1 MKIIFKSRKNSKVID
16 KNGVNYHKLSFKMLV
31 GVSPVRISFAGGG
44 TDLPEYYEKREGSV
58 VATTISQYTYV
69 IIQERQDNT
78 FQAFS
83 PDFQKH
89 YKATKFH
96 KIEIEDGTEIAS
108 SVIKYLRYK
117 KGINVVLCSD
127 APTGSGLGT
136 SGALTVNL
144 VNMIHNLKGIKNSKK
159 NIAETAFKIGHD
171 VLNWPIGKQDEY
183 ISSYGGLNFIKFKKN
198 KIQVTPIKMEKKV
211 TKELENNLLLFF
223 LGATRNSSTI
233 LSQQVKNIKQK
244 KEKTME
250 SLEHVNE
257 LSKRM
262 FCALKKSDI
271 DEFGDLL
278 DEGWNAKKRFSKGV
292 TNNKINKIYDLAL
305 QNGAIGGKLTGA
317 GGGGHLLFYCKS
329 TKRKN
334 LIKKLDSIGLK
345 HIPFK
350 FTNQSPQV
358 LNLYDTIGGKT
369 S

>member
-1 MKIIFKSRKNSKVID
+1 
-16 KNGVNYHKLSFKMLV
+16 MLV
-31 GVSPVRISFAGGG
+31 GISPVRISFAGGG
-44 TDLPEYYEKREGSV
+44 TDFPEFYEKYEGSI

-69 IIQERQDNT
+69 IVQERKDNI

-89 YKATKFH
+89 YKAPKFH
-96 KIEIEDGTEIAS
+96 RIEIEDGTEIAS
-108 SVIKYLRYK
+108 SVIKYLQYK
-117 KGINVVLCSD
+117 KGINIVLSSD

-144 VNMIHNLKGIKNSKK
+144 VNIIYNLKDLKISKK

-171 VLNWPIGKQDEY
+171 ILNWPIGKQDEY

-198 KIQVTPIKMEKKV
+198 KIQVTPIKMKKNV
-211 TKELENNLLLFF
+211 TEELQNNLVLFF

-244 KEKTME
+244 KDKTME
-250 SLEHVNE
+250 SLDYVNK
-257 LSKRM
+257 LSKKM
-262 FCALKKSDI
+262 FRTLKKSDI
-271 DEFGDLL
+271 DGFGDLL
-278 DEGWNAKKRFSKGV
+278 DEGWNAKKKFSEGV

-317 GGGGHLLFYCKS
+317 GGGGHLLFYCKP
-329 TKRKN
+329 TKKKN
-334 LIKKLDSIGLK
+334 LIKKLTNVGLS
-345 HIPFK
+345 HVHFN
-350 FTNQSPQV
+350 FTNQGPQV
-358 LNLYDTIGGKT
+358 LNLYDVIGGNT

>member
-1 MKIIFKSRKNSKVID
+1 
-16 KNGVNYHKLSFKMLV
+16 MLI
-31 GVSPVRISFAGGG
+31 GISPVRISFAGGG
-44 TDLPEYYEKREGSV
+44 TDLPEFYEKYEGSV

-69 IIQERQDNT
+69 MIQERSDNA

-89 YKATKFH
+89 YKATKFN

-108 SVIKYLRYK
+108 SVIKYLKYK
-117 KGINVVLCSD
+117 KGINIVLCSD

-144 VNMIHNLKGIKNSKK
+144 VNLIYNLQGLKNSKK

-198 KIQVTPIKMEKKV
+198 KIQVIPIKMEKNV
-211 TKELENNLLLFF
+211 TKELQNNLLLFF

-233 LSQQVKNIKQK
+233 LSQQVKNIK
-244 KEKTME
+244 EKNNKTIE
-250 SLEHVNE
+250 SLEQVNK
-257 LSKRM
+257 LSKKM
-262 FCALKKSDI
+262 FRVLKKSNI

-278 DEGWNAKKRFSKGV
+278 DEGWNAKKRFSEGV

-305 QNGAIGGKLTGA
+305 QNGAVGGKLTGA
-317 GGGGHLLFYCKS
+317 GGGGHLLFYCKP
-329 TKRKN
+329 TKKKN
-334 LIKKLDSIGLK
+334 LIKKLTNIGLS
-345 HIPFK
+345 HVPLK
-350 FTNQSPQV
+350 FTNQGPQV
-358 LNLYDTIGGKT
+358 LNLYDTIGGSTK
-369 S
+369 